1 MLNNSFFLNQN
12 YFSEDIFLK
21 DSTLFKYAFY
31 YELLKF
37 FKINIDYDLHAFF
50 LYFVLHVTSFY
61 FLFLT
66 IKKIFPKFDTTL
78 AILIILAFSAK
89 GISLYVAKV
98 LMIQVGEE
106 VKKKMQF
113 DMLRSLISAD
123 TELIDQKHSGKF
135 ISNLTY
141 DVQHITNL

>member
-21 DSTLFKYAFY
+21 NSTLYKYAIY

-37 FKINIDYDLHAFF
+37 FKINIDYDLHAFI

-61 FLFLT
+61 FLFLK

-78 AILIILAFSAK
+78 AILIILALAAGKASILN
-89 GISLYVAKV
+89 GGCQYCNTYN
-98 LMIQVGEE
+98 
-106 VKKKMQF
+106 
-113 DMLRSLISAD
+113 LRQRL
-123 TELIDQKHSGKF
+123 
-135 ISNLTY
+135 
-141 DVQHITNL
+141 